1 MRRRLTLPPPVPA
14 CHRSSSVLSGV
25 ACAALIGA
33 AAPGAAAVVTTVV
46 AHVALASTTPSRPL
60 RCRADVEGKG
70 GRTQPSPAS
79 SRAPA
84 ARVAVGAHA
93 RSLLQADGLEASRG
107 ALRNVDAEEG
117 ADERGWCDVALVVAT
132 SGGAPRAA
140 AYCDGVLHTACA
152 GAAYAGQIGGGCD
165 GPLVLGERIAIFGR
179 AAGSLCDLQVRV
191 ESV

>member
-1 MRRRLTLPPPVPA
+1 MPRRCGGEGGSHAAVA
-14 CHRSSSVLSGV
+14 GV
-25 ACAALIGA
+25 FARPRGARGGRHARALA
-33 AAPGAAAVVTTVV
+33 AA
-46 AHVALASTTPSRPL
+46 
-60 RCRADVEGKG
+60 
-70 GRTQPSPAS
+70 GR
-79 SRAPA
+79 
-84 ARVAVGAHA
+84 
-93 RSLLQADGLEASRG
+93 LEAPRS
-107 ALRNVDAEEG
+107 ALRGDAAEEENT
-117 ADERGWCDVALVVAT
+117 DERGRCDVALVVAT